1 MGIAGYLIA
10 LAGVTLGA
18 VAQGSLGFGLGM
30 LAAPVLALVD
40 DRLVPG
46 PLLLLGVTFTGVVA
60 LRERADLDWR
70 GIRWAIVGRV
80 IGTVVGAVLVT
91 MLAGD
96 ALAVVL
102 GLTVLVAVGLSVAG
116 WQLHPTT
123 VTLLGAG
130 TMSGVMG
137 TLTSIGGPP
146 IALVYQREKAATL
159 RSTLAGFFFV
169 GATLSLVA
177 LTIGGDLGAAEFRD
191 GLLLLPGLGL
201 GLLISRPLRPYLDR
215 GWTRPGVLGLAAL
228 ASLVLVV
235 QAIL

>member
-1 MGIAGYLIA
+1 
-10 LAGVTLGA
+10 
-18 VAQGSLGFGLGM
+18 
-30 LAAPVLALVD
+30 
-40 DRLVPG
+40 
-46 PLLLLGVTFTGVVA
+46 
-60 LRERADLDWR
+60 
-70 GIRWAIVGRV
+70 
-80 IGTVVGAVLVT
+80 
-91 MLAGD
+91 
-96 ALAVVL
+96 
-102 GLTVLVAVGLSVAG
+102 VAG